1 MNTAVNTSKSK
12 RQGWRQFAAGMV
24 LYAVLI
30 VGLDVLA
37 GPLALSHP
45 LVIVLT
51 FAPVLAALW
60 AMLGWIRV
68 VRAYDELQQK
78 IISEGLHWSLG
89 LTGLLTFSY
98 GLLEDNAN
106 LPKLSMLWV
115 WPLICVTFA
124 LSYQVIAR
132 WRYR

>member
-1 MNTAVNTSKSK
+1 MTASADSK
-12 RQGWRQFAAGMV
+12 RRGWRQFTIGLT

-30 VGLDVLA
+30 AGLNVLA

-98 GLLEDNAN
+98 GLLEGSAD

-124 LSYQVIAR
+124 LGYQVIAR
-132 WRYR
+132 RRYR